1 MLQYVICLFGEKLAE
16 KPSTSFLILNMIIN
30 NYKTKHGHS
39 TPPQIDIN
47 LYLNIPFKTDG
58 GQINNRGESGQHFDK
73 LLQLADL
80 AALDLLGEDVLG
92 ELQRQVDH
100 QQKQLRHGEAC

>member
-16 KPSTSFLILNMIIN
+16 KPSTSSLILNMIIN
-30 NYKTKHGHS
+30 YYKTKHGHS